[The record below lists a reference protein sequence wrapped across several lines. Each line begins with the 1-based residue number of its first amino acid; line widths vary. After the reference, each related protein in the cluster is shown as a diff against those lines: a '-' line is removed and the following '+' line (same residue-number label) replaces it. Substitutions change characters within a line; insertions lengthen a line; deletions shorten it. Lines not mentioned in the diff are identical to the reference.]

1 MPGEEL
7 CPNYIDSFEN
17 TFSSSNHRRRLLS
30 ERWKFDCGC
39 PACNLP
45 SEEQHEN
52 DHIRER
58 IATLHSSI
66 PRLMSDWRVEEA
78 HKAAV
83 AKLELMSEIP
93 EHVASILP
101 SAMMEVVEMTRLAEL
116 RGVKLPDQSHLVTE
130 AQELSRQLGDSF
142 VEVTNEKLRQI
153 DANCEML

>member
-1 MPGEEL
+1 MFKDMDDVRKDTG
-7 CPNYIDSFEN
+7 
-17 TFSSSNHRRRLLS
+17 HRLY
-30 ERWKFDCGC
+30 F
-39 PACNLP
+39 
-45 SEEQHEN
+45 
-52 DHIRER
+52 RER

-153 DANCEML
+153 DANCEMLRKKKRKG